1 MTFLRII
8 ASDLI
13 HVTFLNKDVVA
24 SKLGELPSTR
34 GLHGLGRL
42 GLGLFRVRST
52 ASGIRV
58 MMRRLG
64 SH

>member
-34 GLHGLGRL
+34 GLHGLRL

-52 ASGIRV
+52 ASGI